1 MPARGPLS
9 LAAALAIATAPSP
22 ARTPMWELPAVAAEE
37 RLSAEMEAFE
47 REQDLWHEKYDPRSM
62 PAYYQDDPAWA
73 GVPYAHGGTIAGN
86 GCGLTAAAMSLEWW
100 TREQWTPAR
109 LAAEVGDSCTVG
121 GLNDMVAFAGF
132 ARSLGLAASER
143 YWDLER
149 AIADAAEGW
158 TVWVSVSGVF
168 GTRPYGGHIVLVWR
182 DEAGAL
188 HVNDPACEE
197 NTRAWSAEELRRY
210 AGSFKYAISVRKEF

>member
-1 MPARGPLS
+1 MPARGPRS

-22 ARTPMWELPAVAAEE
+22 ARTPVWEFPVVAAEE
-37 RLSAEMEAFE
+37 RLAAEMEAFE
-47 REQDLWHEKYDPRSM
+47 REQALWHEKFDPRSM

-121 GLNDMVAFAGF
+121 GLNYMPAFADYC
-132 ARSLGLAASER
+132 RSLGLSATEQ
-143 YWDLER
+143 YWDVRR
-149 AIADAAEGW
+149 AIDDARSGR
-158 TVWVSVSGVF
+158 TVWCAGGGRLGDSH
-168 GTRPYGGHIVLVWR
+168 YGGHLVLLWEDADGELR
-182 DEAGAL
+182 I
-188 HVNDPACEE
+188 NDPASSG
-197 NTRAWSAEELRRY
+197 NTRRWSEEEVLAASGY
-210 AGSFKYAISVRKEF
+210 WTYSISVWKEF

>member
-1 MPARGPLS
+1 MPARTPLS

-22 ARTPMWELPAVAAEE
+22 VRTPMWELPMVASEE
-37 RLSAEMEAFE
+37 RLAAEMEAFE
-47 REQDLWHEKYDPRSM
+47 REQALWHERYDPRSM

-121 GLNDMVAFAGF
+121 GLNDMVAFADYC
-132 ARSLGLAASER
+132 RSLGLSATEQ
-143 YWDLER
+143 YWNVRR
-149 AIADAAEGW
+149 AIDDARSGR
-158 TVWVSVSGVF
+158 TVWCAGGGWLGDSH
-168 GTRPYGGHIVLVWR
+168 YGGHLVLLWEDADGELR
-182 DEAGAL
+182 I
-188 HVNDPACEE
+188 NDPASSG
-197 NTRAWSAEELRRY
+197 NTRRWPEEEILAASGY
-210 AGSFKYAISVRKEF
+210 WTYSISVWKEL

>member
-1 MPARGPLS
+1 MPASAPLS
-9 LAAALAIATAPSP
+9 LAAALAVAVARPPAAPP
-22 ARTPMWELPAVAAEE
+22 AWELPAIAAEE
-37 RLSAEMEAFE
+37 RLSAEAEAFE
-47 REQDLWHEKYDPRSM
+47 RGRALWHERYDPRSM
-62 PAYYQDDPAWA
+62 PAYYQADPAWA

-121 GLNDMVAFAGF
+121 GLNDMAAFAAY

-149 AIADAAEGW
+149 AVADAMGGW
-158 TVWVSVSGVF
+158 TVWVSVSGAL
-168 GTRPYGGHIVLVWR
+168 GARSYGGHIVLLWR
-182 DEAGAL
+182 DGAGAL
-188 HVNDPACEE
+188 RVNDPACEE
-197 NTRAWSAEELRRY
+197 NTRAWSEDEFRRY